1 MLYEIVE
8 NINLTRAKYLTQST
22 RQFYLSNKQYESR
35 GNYVKTIF
43 LLVSEWKKD
52 ILSKLSQ
59 LNALIFIK

>member
-52 ILSKLSQ
+52 ILSK
-59 LNALIFIK
+59 